1 MPKCIVIRL
10 MATIKYL
17 IAKDTDFQWGLV
29 TKTVGL
35 QDVVPGSPYPPKGHP
50 EDHDFQPEGGRILQ
64 DIHILYIIKG
74 QGWFSSTHQ
83 PTTRIN
89 AGDVVVLF
97 PNEWHT
103 YSPDPATGWTET
115 WIGFTGELAE
125 QLLEKYGFSPA
136 DPIRKVGVSNKLIMA
151 FEQAYDVAEKQL
163 PAYQQQ
169 LAGYVGLIIS
179 TVYAKSLQQPYLDN
193 PDTDLIN
200 LSMKIMRQ
208 NLNRIMLMEEVAAEI
223 GMGYSKFRK
232 VFKDYTGFS
241 PTQYFLRLK
250 MEQAKDYLLNT
261 SLSSKEIAYRLGFDS
276 VSYFIKV
283 FHQHH
288 GLTPSDLRRQFGR
301 LKN

>member
-1 MPKCIVIRL
+1 MAIV
-10 MATIKYL
+10 KYL
-17 IAKDTDFQWGLV
+17 LANEQDLEWGLYV
-29 TKTVGL
+29 KTVGM
-35 QDVVPGSPYPPKGHP
+35 QEVPAGSAYPPAGHP
-50 EDHDFQPEGGRILQ
+50 EDHLFQPDGGRILQ
-64 DIHILYIIKG
+64 DTHILYIING
-74 QGWFSSTHQ
+74 SGWFASAHQ
-83 PTTRIN
+83 PRTCLQ
-89 AGDVVVLF
+89 AGDAVLLF
-97 PNEWHT
+97 PGEWHS
-103 YSPDPATGWTET
+103 YAPNPRTGWSEA
-115 WIGFTGELAE
+115 WIGFSGNRAKALVEL
-125 QLLEKYGFSPA
+125 YGFSPA

-241 PTQYFLRLK
+241 PAQYFLRLK

-276 VSYFIKV
+276 VSYFIKL
-283 FHQHH
+283 FRQYH
-288 GLTPSDLRRQFGR
+288 GQTPSEVRWQFGR
-301 LKN
+301 QRN

>member
-1 MPKCIVIRL
+1 

-17 IAKDTDFQWGLV
+17 LAKETDFQWGIV

-35 QDVVPGSPYPPKGHP
+35 QDVAPGSPYPPAGHP
-50 EDHDFQPEGGRILQ
+50 EDHLFQPEGGRILQ

-74 QGWFSSTHQ
+74 RGWFASAHQ
-83 PTTRIN
+83 PRTCLQ
-89 AGDVVVLF
+89 AGDAVLLF
-97 PNEWHT
+97 PGEWHT

-115 WIGFTGELAE
+115 WIGFTGEMAE
-125 QLLEKYGFSPA
+125 QLLGKYGFSPA

-250 MEQAKDYLLNT
+250 MEQAKDYLLST
-261 SLSSKEIAYRLGFDS
+261 SLSGKEIAFRLGFDS
-276 VSYFIKV
+276 VSYFIKL
-283 FHQHH
+283 FRQYH
-288 GLTPSDLRRQFGR
+288 GQTPSEVRWQFGR
-301 LKN
+301 QRN